1 MGSPSAAR
9 VGVGGRAVWGHKKAI
24 THASGHEAEA
34 EEGCIQSGSVKS
46 FPRAQVARGGGG
58 AGVAAHNTHLQ
69 QVVVVLQHAV
79 SLARVSEDPS
89 VLIVVKRG
97 AWGAGGELLKDRRA
111 RHRLGGCLPVGR
123 ALSTD
128 RRPWV
133 AYSPSVFREA
143 QGSVKRGARTQ
154 EVCTRKLHIVTGC
167 RPLQTVALQTSS
179 NFNALHIQAFPL
191 DNSWWFGGWF
201 EAR

>member
-1 MGSPSAAR
+1 MYSERERQKLSACT
-9 VGVGGRAVWGHKKAI
+9 GGA
-24 THASGHEAEA
+24 
-34 EEGCIQSGSVKS
+34 
-46 FPRAQVARGGGG
+46 GGGG

-154 EVCTRKLHIVTGC
+154 EVCTRSYI
-167 RPLQTVALQTSS
+167 
-179 NFNALHIQAFPL
+179 
-191 DNSWWFGGWF
+191 
-201 EAR
+201 